1 MATKVPPTSNHSG
14 RRLPALSS
22 SDDKAIAN
30 TLSATP

>member
-1 MATKVPPTSNHSG
+1 MATNVAPTSTHSG

-22 SDDKAIAN
+22 KDDNAIAK